1 MSYNDVT
8 KGSIL
13 NFLMFLLQ
21 GKCLLPVAHR

>member
-13 NFLMFLLQ
+13 NFLMFLLLE
-21 GKCLLPVAHR
+21 KCLLPVAHR